1 MLFLSMSLGVFAS
14 EVPNGEMAG
23 ADNVSIVSGEEVAYV
38 VTGSDEALLSSINE
52 QLAEVTTPSL
62 FNPNGTQ
69 ATYFKTYLATRP
81 FADYVITYDGEQ
93 DYVMYY
99 GYGLED
105 RGEYVRI
112 YRTSTGGY
120 NYNYVVTTGT
130 GAIPSGNIFIDTREG
145 ANGFAEIEQLK
156 VQTFVG
162 VSLLLLVG
170 LWILS
175 KILFR

>member
-1 MLFLSMSLGVFAS
+1 MMTMGVFAS
-14 EVPNGEMAG
+14 EVSAGEMAG
-23 ADNVSIVSGEEVAYV
+23 SDNVSSVSGQEVTYV

-81 FADYVITYDGEQ
+81 FADYVVTYDGEQ

-145 ANGFAEIEQLK
+145 ANGFVEIEQLK
-156 VQTFVG
+156 QQT
-162 VSLLLLVG
+162 LVI
-170 LWILS
+170 ILVDVLIGFWVL
-175 KILFR
+175 KWILFR